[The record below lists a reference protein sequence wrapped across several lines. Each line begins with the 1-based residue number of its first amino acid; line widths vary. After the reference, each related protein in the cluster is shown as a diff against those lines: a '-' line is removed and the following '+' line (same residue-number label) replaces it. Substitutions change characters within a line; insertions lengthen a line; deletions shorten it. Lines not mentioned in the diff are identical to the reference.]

1 MRGMVVP
8 LVVPLDVMLANER
21 ALTPGLVARVLAF
34 VFVDALDV
42 DHRVQF
48 RVTRAGYGRG
58 YGIYN
63 LNHFTSLD
71 RGFGESD

>member
-8 LVVPLDVMLANER
+8 LVVPLDVVLANER

-42 DHRVQF
+42 ELQV
-48 RVTRAGYGRG
+48 VGPSEY
-58 YGIYN
+58 
-63 LNHFTSLD
+63 
-71 RGFGESD
+71 